1 MNNKKRNFFSA
12 VLLSFFLLA
21 LVISPAAAEAAA
33 KTAKG
38 AEQVQMRVMDEA
50 DLLSAQEK
58 NSLENTL
65 VDLEKKHKVHI
76 AVYTSKDLK
85 GQKAGDAANKLVDK
99 IAPGA
104 ENGAMAL
111 VLDMKERDW
120 YIATDTKMRERIT
133 DKAGQGHL
141 SDKFLPAL
149 SQNRYAEAF
158 GAYAATTDEM
168 LTYYE
173 KEGKPFDPKAGF
185 SFIALGIAVVLA
197 GGVFYLVRSSLI
209 ASMSNVTSAT
219 EADAYLSHEGLH
231 LTENR
236 DSFLYMN
243 VTRHEK
249 PKKQGKDTSSR
260 DESHGGGGGKY

>member
-1 MNNKKRNFFSA
+1 MNNKKRSFFSA

-133 DKAGQGHL
+133 DKVGQGHL

-158 GAYAATTDEM
+158 GAYAATADEM

-185 SFIALGIAVVLA
+185 SLLALGIAVVLA
-197 GGVFYLVRSSLI
+197 GVIFWLVRSSLI
-209 ASMSNVTSAT
+209 GSMSNVTAAT
-219 EADAYLSHEGLH
+219 EADAYLNQESFN

-236 DSFLYMN
+236 DTFLYMN
-243 VTRHEK
+243 VTRREK
-249 PKKQGKDTSSR
+249 PKKKETSSSR
-260 DESHGGGGGKY
+260 DESHGGGGGKF

>member
-1 MNNKKRNFFSA
+1 MKREKINFFRA
-12 VLLSFFLLA
+12 VLLSLILLLA
-21 LVISPAAAEAAA
+21 LATPALSEAAEKSRAQADA
-33 KTAKG
+33 C
-38 AEQVQMRVMDEA
+38 VMDDA
-50 DLLSAQEK
+50 GLLSDADES
-58 NSLENTL
+58 SLEKTL
-65 VDLEKKHKVHI
+65 ADIGTAHKARIV
-76 AVYTSKDLK
+76 VYTVKDLK
-85 GQKAGDAANKLVDK
+85 GEKAGTVANRFADK
-99 IAPGA
+99 FAVGT
-104 ENGAMAL
+104 ENGAL
-111 VLDMKERDW
+111 VLLVAPKERDW
-120 YIATDTKMRERIT
+120 YLATDKKMKSRIT
-133 DKAGQGHL
+133 DDIGTDYL
-141 SDKFLPAL
+141 SGKFLP
-149 SQNRYAEAF
+149 SFKKDDYAAGF
-158 GAYAATTDEM
+158 KAYAAAADEM